1 MRVLHLIDHFG
12 LGGAQTVVKGIL
24 TSDKEQDCFSL
35 RSKKNQTTKIENVYF
50 SKSNLKLNV
59 RTLYEIKELIIKNN
73 YSILHCHLFGAY
85 IFGYI
90 LKRIRFP
97 DFKLVYHEHGRIFK
111 NKWLYNFFLKHTQN
125 KVDLFIAVSAATKKR
140 LIENVGIPEGK
151 IKILYNFVDLDNFN
165 PKVLEKYDRNS
176 ARAKIGI
183 DKEDFVIGFA
193 GRLVKTK
200 GWEELIKSAKIISE
214 ENLKLKFLIVGNGP
228 DKQKLINLIYKLDLS
243 DKVFYIGF
251 VPDIRFFYSMIDCF
265 AMPSHWEPSPMIF
278 YEVQALGIPF
288 ICADAISVNEL
299 ARDKENALLFKPK
312 DEADLVEKIRVVYS
326 DEKIR
331 NCLVEC
337 ELKSIKSY
345 SLDTYLEQLHLVYK
359 DLRGGN

>member
-12 LGGAQTVVKGIL
+12 IGGAQTVVKGIL
-24 TSDKEQDCFSL
+24 TSDKEQDCFAI
-35 RSKKNQTTKIENVYF
+35 RSKENQTTKIENVYF

-151 IKILYNFVDLDNFN
+151 IKILYNFVDLEKFN
-165 PKVLEKYDRNS
+165 PDILRRYDRNRE
-176 ARAKIGI
+176 RAKIMLEG
-183 DKEDFVIGFA
+183 V
-193 GRLVKTK
+193 
-200 GWEELIKSAKIISE
+200 
-214 ENLKLKFLIVGNGP
+214 NLFL
-228 DKQKLINLIYKLDLS
+228 
-243 DKVFYIGF
+243 
-251 VPDIRFFYSMIDCF
+251 REYSGTD
-265 AMPSHWEPSPMIF
+265 
-278 YEVQALGIPF
+278 
-288 ICADAISVNEL
+288 
-299 ARDKENALLFKPK
+299 
-312 DEADLVEKIRVVYS
+312 
-326 DEKIR
+326 
-331 NCLVEC
+331 
-337 ELKSIKSY
+337 
-345 SLDTYLEQLHLVYK
+345 
-359 DLRGGN
+359 